1 MNKDKIINF
10 ENHIE
15 HNLKKLGFD
24 LSCVE
29 KKSLCIGVAVSG
41 GADSVSLFVAIC
53 HISKKYKIPVRAVT
67 VNHNIRSESESSGD
81 AEFVVALGKNLYG
94 QGFDVKVVKKV
105 LERGKVFSVAEMR
118 GNGVEEAAR
127 FLRYG
132 AFSEFYDDEKPAF
145 IALAHN
151 RNDQIETL
159 LMRFLHGS
167 GNSGLCGIGVRRGIF
182 VRPLLDVSRAQIE
195 EYLVE
200 QNISWR
206 TDSTNFD
213 TSYMR
218 NRIRQKL
225 VPFLNENF
233 FGFEKALLN
242 GAQKAFDDEAALSS
256 FLTEDFWAVKK
267 NSVECDGGEFL
278 ALPEAVKRRQIFAG
292 INLLGG
298 NFGGGNSVD
307 STESVDGSFL
317 GCAEGSGENC
327 CEKVFA
333 RAGGGEKRGVAEKS
347 CGGRIPF
354 LFVKEF
360 LEAVENSGS
369 SGLSKNCVKK
379 SAGNLLFCFDGKKI
393 EIKKNGLLATES
405 SFFVIIDKDMQFSVG
420 ALDVFVELS
429 ENRKSAKI
437 SFSSEKDEVS
447 LENVPVPFCV
457 RSRRQDDFVRSADGG
472 KKSLSDVLSDWHV
485 SVEFKNSVPVVQ
497 ELFTKNQEIIA
508 VLGSP
513 LGFKNWIVK
522 PDLNG
527 LDF

>member
-1 MNKDKIINF
+1 MNKDKIVSF
-10 ENHIE
+10 ENHIL
-15 HNLKKLGFD
+15 HNLKKTGFD
-24 LSCVE
+24 LSCVQ
-29 KKSLCIGVAVSG
+29 KKSLCIGAAVSG
-41 GADSVSLFVAIC
+41 GADSVSLFVALC
-53 HISKKYKIPVRAVT
+53 HISKKYKIPLRAVT
-67 VNHNIRSESESSGD
+67 VNHNIRGESESSGD
-81 AEFVVALGKNLYG
+81 AEFVVALGKKLSG
-94 QGFDVKVVKKV
+94 QGFDVKVVEKV
-105 LERGKVFSVAEMR
+105 IEHGKVFSVAEMR

-127 FLRYG
+127 FLRYK
-132 AFSEFYDDEKPAF
+132 AFSEFAADEKPAF

-159 LMRFLHGS
+159 LMRFLQGS
-167 GNSGLCGIGVRRGIF
+167 GNSGLCGISARRGIF
-182 VRPLLDVSRAQIE
+182 VRPLLDVSRPQIE

-200 QNISWR
+200 QGISWR

-213 TSYMR
+213 TNYMR

-242 GAQKAFDDEAALSS
+242 GVQKAFDDEEALCS

-267 NSVECDGGEFL
+267 DSVECCGAEFL
-278 ALPEAVKRRQIFAG
+278 ALPEALKRRQIFAG
-292 INLLGG
+292 IDLV
-298 NFGGGNSVD
+298 GGNS
-307 STESVDGSFL
+307 
-317 GCAEGSGENC
+317 
-327 CEKVFA
+327 
-333 RAGGGEKRGVAEKS
+333 
-347 CGGRIPF
+347 GRIPF
-354 LFVKEF
+354 LFVMDF
-360 LEAVENSGS
+360 LGAMENAGS

-393 EIKKNGLLATES
+393 EIKKNQLLATDS
-405 SFFVIIDKDMQFSVG
+405 SFFVIIDRDIQFSAG
-420 ALDVFVELS
+420 SCDVFVRLAGDK
-429 ENRKSAKI
+429 KSAKI

-457 RSRRQDDFVRSADGG
+457 RSRQQDDFVRSADGG

-485 SVEFKNSVPVVQ
+485 SVDFKKSVPVVQ

-522 PDLNG
+522 PELLNS
-527 LDF
+527 DF

>member
-1 MNKDKIINF
+1 MNKDKVINF

-53 HISKKYKIPVRAVT
+53 HISKKYNVPVRAVT
-67 VNHNIRSESESSGD
+67 VNHNIRGEAESGGD
-81 AEFVVALGKNLYG
+81 AEFVAGLGKELFE
-94 QGFDVKVVKKV
+94 QGFDVKVFEKV

-127 FLRYG
+127 FLRYE
-132 AFSEFYDDEKPAF
+132 AFSEFASVENPAF

-159 LMRFLHGS
+159 LMRFLQGS
-167 GNSGLCGIGVRRGIF
+167 GNSGLCGIGARRGIF

-195 EYLVE
+195 EYLLA

-213 TSYMR
+213 TNYMR

-233 FGFEKALLN
+233 FGFEKALLS
-242 GAQKAFDDEAALSS
+242 GAQKAFDDENALCS
-256 FLTEDFWAVKK
+256 FLEKDFWSVKK
-267 NSVECDGGEFL
+267 NSVECSGGEFL
-278 ALPEAVKRRQIFAG
+278 ALPAALKRRQIFAG
-292 INLLGG
+292 IDLLC
-298 NFGGGNSVD
+298 GNS
-307 STESVDGSFL
+307 E
-317 GCAEGSGENC
+317 GCAGDTEKNGF
-327 CEKVFA
+327 EKVPG
-333 RAGGGEKRGVAEKS
+333 RS
-347 CGGRIPF
+347 GGRIPF

-360 LEAVENSGS
+360 LEAVENFGISG
-369 SGLSKNCVKK
+369 GSKNCVKK

-393 EIKKNGLLATES
+393 EIKKNELLATES
-405 SFFVIIDKDMQFSVG
+405 SFFVIIDKNMQFSFFAG
-420 ALDVFVELS
+420 DVFVKLA
-429 ENRKSAKI
+429 ENRKSAKVC
-437 SFSSEKDEVS
+437 FSSENDEFS

-457 RSRRQDDFVRSADGG
+457 RSRQQDDFVRSADGG

-485 SVEFKNSVPVVQ
+485 SVELKNSVPVVQ
-497 ELFTKNQEIIA
+497 ELFTKNQEIVA

-522 PDLNG
+522 SELNG
-527 LDF
+527 SDF

>member
-94 QGFDVKVVKKV
+94 QGVDVKVVKKV

-159 LMRFLHGS
+159 LMRFLQGS
-167 GNSGLCGIGVRRGIF
+167 GNSGLCGIGARRGIF
-182 VRPLLDVSRAQIE
+182 VRPLLDVSREQIE

-233 FGFEKALLN
+233 FGFEKALLS

-267 NSVECDGGEFL
+267 NSVECDGGEFS
-278 ALPEAVKRRQIFAG
+278 ALPEALKRRQIFAG

-307 STESVDGSFL
+307 AVDSADSVDVNSVGN
-317 GCAEGSGENC
+317 AEG
-327 CEKVFA
+327 
-333 RAGGGEKRGVAEKS
+333 AEKS

-360 LEAVENSGS
+360 LEAVDNAAVL
-369 SGLSKNCVKK
+369 GLSKNCVKK
-379 SAGNLLFCFDGKKI
+379 IAGNLLFCFDGKKI

-405 SFFVIIDKDMQFSVG
+405 SFFVIIDKDMQFSAG
-420 ALDVFVELS
+420 AFDVFVELS

-447 LENVPVPFCV
+447 LENVLVPFCV
-457 RSRRQDDFVRSADGG
+457 RSRQQDDFVRSADGG

>member
-1 MNKDKIINF
+1 MNKDKIISF

-15 HNLKKLGFD
+15 NNLKKIGFD

-41 GADSVSLFVAIC
+41 GADSVSLFVALC

-67 VNHNIRSESESSGD
+67 VNHNIRGKAESGGD
-81 AEFVVALGKNLYG
+81 AEFVAGLGKKLFG
-94 QGFDVKVVKKV
+94 QGFDVKVIEKV

-127 FLRYG
+127 FLRYN
-132 AFSEFYDDEKPAF
+132 AFSEFAVAENPAF

-151 RNDQIETL
+151 KNDQIETL
-159 LMRFLHGS
+159 LMRFLQGS
-167 GNSGLCGIGVRRGIF
+167 GNSGLCGICARRGIF

-195 EYLVE
+195 EYLLA

-233 FGFEKALLN
+233 FGFEKALLS
-242 GAQKAFDDEAALSS
+242 GAQKTFDDENALCS
-256 FLTEDFWAVKK
+256 FLKKDFWFAKK
-267 NSVECDGGEFL
+267 DSVECDGGEFL
-278 ALPEAVKRRQIFAG
+278 ALPEALKRRQIFAG
-292 INLLGG
+292 IDLLSGKIPERT
-298 NFGGGNSVD
+298 VE
-307 STESVDGSFL
+307 TETNCGKNY
-317 GCAEGSGENC
+317 SGENNF
-327 CEKVFA
+327 EKKRVDNM
-333 RAGGGEKRGVAEKS
+333 EKNP
-347 CGGRIPF
+347 GGRVPF

-360 LEAVENSGS
+360 LEAVENAGISEF
-369 SGLSKNCVKK
+369 SKNCVKK

-393 EIKKNGLLATES
+393 EIKKNSLIATES
-405 SFFVIIDKDMQFSVG
+405 SFFVIIDKDMQFTFANG
-420 ALDVFVELS
+420 EAFVKLAE
-429 ENRKSAKI
+429 EKKSAKI
-437 SFSSEKDEVS
+437 SFFSEKDEVS

-457 RSRRQDDFVRSADGG
+457 RSRQPDDFVRSATGG
-472 KKSLSDVLSDWHV
+472 KKSLSDILSDWHI
-485 SVEFKNSVPVVQ
+485 SVDLKNSVPVVQ

-508 VLGSP
+508 VLGSL

-522 PDLNG
+522 SG
-527 LDF
+527 LHDSDSKI